1 MGYLVTG
8 GKERKSMKKY
18 THYTNEPIGKIKI
31 IKDFLPPPEKLV
43 FKRKSVKV
51 TMALD
56 EESVLF
62 FKKIAKR
69 NKLPYQT
76 MIRNLITTY
85 VARHQAN

>member
-1 MGYLVTG
+1 M
-8 GKERKSMKKY
+8 RKSI
-18 THYTNEPIGKIKI
+18 HYTNEPIGKLKI
-31 IKDFLPPPEKLV
+31 VKDFLPPPEKLV

-69 NKLPYQT
+69 NRLPYQT
-76 MIRNLITTY
+76 MIRNLLNAY
-85 VARHQAN
+85 VAKYQVN